1 VTVVRD
7 CSVVDDTSVI
17 TDTAVTVVSIRD
29 AWVVVVV
36 IVVEMTKVS
45 GEVAALLQ
53 AELKLL
59 SG

>member
-1 VTVVRD
+1 
-7 CSVVDDTSVI
+7 
-17 TDTAVTVVSIRD
+17 
-29 AWVVVVV
+29 VVV
-36 IVVEMTKVS
+36 IVVEMTKVL